1 MSYWYWWGRGSNLG
15 PFLIIYEVGM
25 GVYCSTLMLYLRK
38 AEYAGHLKWD
48 SARNHPT
55 SWSNIYERGNGRIW
69 RTIFEKYEI
78 KELPTNFNTRGPRS
92 VRLHKGKEFKNGYGK
107 ETLFWNIGVDTGGNS
122 KKLVSIIEILGKA
135 RQGKVAEVM
144 AAVLIGL
151 CWGLR
156 G

>member
-1 MSYWYWWGRGSNLG
+1 MFNFDAVL
-15 PFLIIYEVGM
+15 E
-25 GVYCSTLMLYLRK
+25 
-38 AEYAGHLKWD
+38 E
-48 SARNHPT
+48 
-55 SWSNIYERGNGRIW
+55 GRICRALEMGQRKESSHFMKQYIREREW
-69 RTIFEKYEI
+69 EDLEDHFEKYEI

-107 ETLFWNIGVDTGGNS
+107 ETLFWNIGVDTGGDS